1 MLRGK
6 VLNATEAKNAAKM
19 ASEAAVEVS
28 QNRKDVAAALKQTKQ
43 NAMATRNLSKEGN
56 KSKLIQIGISLIV
69 FPEPTPISETVGSCF
84 VAAGLIQQ
92 GIKKQ
97 AIYLDDI
104 PKNLQSAFKEIHAQR
119 NSLKL

>member
-1 MLRGK
+1 M
-6 VLNATEAKNAAKM
+6 NQTEAKNAAKL

-28 QNRKDVAAALKQTKQ
+28 QNRKDVAAALKQTKR
-43 NAMATRNLSKEGN
+43 NAMATRSLSKEGN

-104 PKNLQSAFKEIHAQR
+104 PKTLNSAFREIHNQR
-119 NSLKL
+119 LNLKL